1 MMTNV
6 KLIIKVMDGSSIS
19 VVVDSKGLPS
29 AFLSDTNYDINFLLV
44 AIAEQYQILESYI
57 KPKLTYFGTDDGY
70 PCVYYTI
77 HFPKEFLDEK
87 TISKLCN
94 NFEQLSEQDR
104 IAIRQSF
111 SILPY

>member
-1 MMTNV
+1 MTTNV
-6 KLIIKVMDGSSIS
+6 KLIIKVMDGSNIS
-19 VVVDSKGLPS
+19 VIVDDQGIPN
-29 AFLSDTNYDINFLLV
+29 AFLSNLNPDINFTLI

-57 KPKLTYFGTDDGY
+57 KPKLTYFGTDDTY
-70 PCVYYTI
+70 PSIYYTI

>member
-1 MMTNV
+1 MRINV
-6 KLIIKVMDGSSIS
+6 KLIIKVMDGSNIS
-19 VVVDSKGLPS
+19 VILDDSGLPS
-29 AFLSDTNYDINFLLV
+29 AFLSDNGPDINFTLV

-57 KPKLTYFGTDDGY
+57 KPKLTYLGTDDDY
-70 PCVYYTI
+70 PSVYYTI

>member
-1 MMTNV
+1 MRINI
-6 KLIIKVMDGSSIS
+6 KLVIKVMDGSNVSII
-19 VVVDSKGLPS
+19 VDNNQIPSFSLPEEDLDAHDAIIRLCS
-29 AFLSDTNYDINFLLV
+29 EYGIHEAYIN
-44 AIAEQYQILESYI
+44 
-57 KPKLTYFGTDDGY
+57 PKLIDFVINDGEGY
-70 PCVYYTI
+70 IYYTI